1 MYDLQRYL
9 GWSDQGL
16 KDDVIYNLKFFV
28 SCMETVL
35 YLLIFCCVTEKS
47 RFENMLRHS
56 HLEFTLYTSV
66 YVSVQ

>member
-35 YLLIFCCVTEKS
+35 YLLIIMTFFVASQKNLDSKIC
-47 RFENMLRHS
+47 
-56 HLEFTLYTSV
+56 
-66 YVSVQ
+66 YVIHI